1 MVLTARGCDP
11 GATAAAPAQ
20 RRLGIAALALVGTPA
35 APWNLGSCSLRVA
48 QARSTDV
55 LSRSRPTRPEQRV
68 AAGAGLLA
76 GGAILLDESWRL
88 PSLHRRGQ
96 LPADA

>member
-35 APWNLGSCSLRVA
+35 APMEPGVVLA
-48 QARSTDV
+48 QGGASAVDRCAQPLAACAARAAACC
-55 LSRSRPTRPEQRV
+55 RSR
-68 AAGAGLLA
+68 AAGGRRHPPGRELA
-76 GGAILLDESWRL
+76 
-88 PSLHRRGQ
+88 
-96 LPADA
+96 PALAASTWSAPG